1 MVMAHFSLTLVP
13 ASSARIR
20 GIDAIRLPGDWWE
33 SATIDLTA
41 TATERLIAGLNALL
55 SEQYVFAGAVRI
67 WGHDQFDEVQVLFG
81 DDGHIEAAAI
91 RLDPFSSS
99 IPLIEGL
106 CWLARDLDCVFLTD
120 DAAVIRPTCES
131 VVRAMLNSPSA
142 RFVRDPEGMRF
153 AGKLGPS
160 GSGSMH

>member
-1 MVMAHFSLTLVP
+1 M
-13 ASSARIR
+13 
-20 GIDAIRLPGDWWE
+20 DAIRLPADWWE
-33 SATIDLTA
+33 RATIDLTDS
-41 TATERLIAGLNALL
+41 TTERLITGLDALL
-55 SEQYVFAGAVRI
+55 SEQYAFAGAVRI

-81 DDGHIEAAAI
+81 DDGHAEAAAI

-131 VVRAMLNSPSA
+131 VVRAMLNSPAA
-142 RFVRDPEGMRF
+142 RFVRDPEDMYC
-153 AGKLGPS
+153 AGKRGPS
-160 GSGSMH
+160 GLGSVH